1 MKYINHTQEV
11 IFEAIK
17 KVTNKFNSETV
28 TALWQSNGG
37 RNPIVYIGF
46 NNRNPSAT
54 GVQLHLRDIDKDEL
68 EAAGIKAWPYWEA
81 YLD

>member
-1 MKYINHTQEV
+1 MKYVNHTQEV
-11 IFEAIK
+11 IFEAIS
-17 KVTNKFNSETV
+17 KVTNKFNTETV

-54 GVQLHLRDIDKDEL
+54 GVRLHLRDIKKDEL

-81 YLD
+81 NL

>member
-1 MKYINHTQEV
+1 MKYVNRTQEV

-46 NNRNPSAT
+46 NNHNPST
-54 GVQLHLRDIDKDEL
+54 NSSTR
-68 EAAGIKAWPYWEA
+68 Y
-81 YLD
+81 